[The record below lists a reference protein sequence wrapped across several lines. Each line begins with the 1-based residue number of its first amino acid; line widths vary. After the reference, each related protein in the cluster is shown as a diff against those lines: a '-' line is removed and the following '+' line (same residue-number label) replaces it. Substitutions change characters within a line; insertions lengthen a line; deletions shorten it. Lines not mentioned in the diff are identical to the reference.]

1 MNRHLLV
8 DVSGH
13 GFGHLAQVAP
23 VLNALRERHPGLR
36 LTVRTEI
43 PAAVVRRRV
52 GGDLTVLD
60 RTVDPGLAM
69 HSAFEV
75 DVAESLRRYRAFH
88 ADWPLAVERA
98 AAEMAAI
105 APDLLLADVP
115 YRSLAAA
122 ARLGVPALALC
133 SLNWADLF
141 GHYCGEEPGAL
152 ELVAAMREAYG
163 QAREFLQAEPAMPMS
178 DLANRTPV
186 GPIAAL
192 GRRRRAEVDARLG
205 LGRDDRLVLVGLG
218 GVETRLPLARWPRIT
233 GVRWL
238 MPAAW
243 GGARPDLVPLESLA
257 MPFLDLLASC
267 DVLLTKTGY
276 GSFVEAACAGVRV
289 LNVCRPDWPEEP
301 YLLAWL
307 ERHAACRSVG
317 RAAIGDG
324 AFIEAVEALLSEPS
338 RPPVLPSG
346 VAEAVGR
353 IEALARAL

>member
-1 MNRHLLV
+1 MSRHLLV

-23 VLNALRERHPGLR
+23 VLSALRSRRPELR

-52 GGDLTVLD
+52 GGDLAVLT
-60 RTVDPGLAM
+60 RTVDVGLAM
-69 HSAFEV
+69 RSAFEV

-88 ADWPLAVERA
+88 ADWPQQVERA
-98 AAEMAAI
+98 AAEMAAL

-122 ARLGVPALALC
+122 ARAGVPALALC
-133 SLNWADLF
+133 SLHWGDVF
-141 GHYCGEEPGAL
+141 ERYCGAEPGAA
-152 ELVAAMREAYG
+152 ELVRAMREAYG
-163 QAREFLQAEPAMPMS
+163 QALAFLQAEPAMPMP

-192 GRRRRAEVDARLG
+192 GRWRREEIEARVG

-218 GVETRLPLARWPRIT
+218 GVETRLPLERWPRMA

-238 MPAAW
+238 VPAAW
-243 GGARPDLVPLESLA
+243 GGAREDLVPLESLDV
-257 MPFLDLLASC
+257 PFLDLLASC
-267 DVLLTKTGY
+267 DLLLTKTGY

-289 LNVCRPDWPEEP
+289 LNVRRPDWPEEP
-301 YLLAWL
+301 YLLDWL
-307 ERHAACRSVG
+307 ERHATCRSVD
-317 RAAIGDG
+317 RETIVNGDFLQTAEG
-324 AFIEAVEALLSEPS
+324 LLNEPP
-338 RPPVLPSG
+338 RPPVVPSG
-346 VAEAVGR
+346 VTEAVDR
-353 IEALARAL
+353 IEELLGSA